1 MAGRV
6 RRMLRWLVVLGVVGA
21 LVVGLTFA
29 WQEGM
34 LDDYLGISADQPAAT
49 GTPSVEAAA
58 SGVIGV
64 TPPEAATPAELAA
77 AAPTSGVAVL
87 SRRVR
92 SAVAEAASDP
102 ALGRHV
108 VVRVAALDA
117 SGPTYSLGSGSVTPA
132 STTKLLTA
140 AAALSV
146 LGPDHTFT
154 TSVVAGEAKRD
165 IVLVGGGDPYLAR
178 RPIAADQGDSI
189 YPPRADLGTLAAQTA
204 RALRAADLRR
214 VRLFYDASL
223 FSGPELNPRWEADY
237 GPDDVVAP
245 VTALWADEG
254 RPASGYGRVDDPSRH
269 AAGVFAAALRK
280 RGITVTAAPRP
291 RVAPSGATSLAS
303 VSSAPLDQIVQHVL
317 DVSDNE
323 GAEVLAHQVGLA
335 VVGDGSFRG
344 GVRGVEETLRKL
356 GVPLDDARIYDGSG
370 LSRHNRL
377 DPAVLTAILSLAADP
392 DHPELRSVLT
402 GLPVAGFTG
411 SLSYRFEAG
420 GEAGRGVVRAKTG
433 TLSGVSG
440 LAGIVTDRAGRPLVF
455 VAMAD
460 RIALRN
466 TLGARA
472 ALDRIA
478 GALAD
483 CACTRVTQ

>member
-1 MAGRV
+1 MAGRM
-6 RRMLRWLVVLGVVGA
+6 RRTLRWLAVLGVVGA
-21 LVVGLTFA
+21 LVAGLTVA

-34 LDDYLGISADQPAAT
+34 LDDYLGISEDQPSAS
-49 GTPSVEAAA
+49 GTPSAE

-64 TPPEAATPAELAA
+64 TPPEAAAPAELAP

-87 SRRVR
+87 PRRAR
-92 SAVAEAASDP
+92 SAVAEAATDP

-117 SGPTYSLGSGSVTPA
+117 SGPTYSLGEGSVIPA

-140 AAALSV
+140 TAALSA

-154 TSVVAGEAKRD
+154 TSVVAADAKRD

-178 RPIAADQGDSI
+178 RPTPADEGDSV
-189 YPPRADLGTLAAQTA
+189 YPARADLGTLAAQTA
-204 RALRAADLRR
+204 RALREADLRR

-223 FSGPELNPRWEADY
+223 FSGPELNPKWEADY

-245 VTALWADEG
+245 VTALWVDEG
-254 RPASGYGRVDDPSRH
+254 RPASGYGRVDNPSRH
-269 AAGVFAAALRK
+269 AAEVFAAALRK
-280 RGITVTAAPRP
+280 RGIRVTAAPRP
-291 RVAPSGATSLAS
+291 GVAPSGATSLAS

-335 VVGDGSFRG
+335 VAGDGSFRG

-392 DHPELRSVLT
+392 DHPELRPVLT

-411 SLSYRFEAG
+411 SLSYRFETG

-440 LAGIVTDRAGRPLVF
+440 LAGMVTDRAGRPLVF

-483 CACTRVTQ
+483 CACTRVAH